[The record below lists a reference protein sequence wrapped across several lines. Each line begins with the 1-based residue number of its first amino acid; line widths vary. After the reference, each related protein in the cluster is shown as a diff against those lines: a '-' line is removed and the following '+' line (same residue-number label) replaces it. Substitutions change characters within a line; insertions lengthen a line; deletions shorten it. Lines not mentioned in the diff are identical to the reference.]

1 MSVKPLKIGQKF
13 FVTDGARSIS
23 KPKKIV
29 NTVENNLDVKELFDI
44 LSKKIDSINISSESD
59 IYGESLGN
67 KRKAIDIDI
76 KREISIGKVDKN
88 AIKSEE
94 IKGKVKTKIDKLKEL
109 RRKNGS

>member
-1 MSVKPLKIGQKF
+1 MRSYNIKIY
-13 FVTDGARSIS
+13 I
-23 KPKKIV
+23 
-29 NTVENNLDVKELFDI
+29 I

-94 IKGKVKTKIDKLKEL
+94 IKGKVNNKLDKLKKL
-109 RRKNGS
+109 RNRRR